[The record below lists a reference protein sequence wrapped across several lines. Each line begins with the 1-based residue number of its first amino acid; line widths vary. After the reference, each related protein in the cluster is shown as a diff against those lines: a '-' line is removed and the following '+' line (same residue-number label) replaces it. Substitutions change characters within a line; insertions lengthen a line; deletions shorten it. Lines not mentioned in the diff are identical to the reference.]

1 MGAASFAAMT
11 KKAITKED
19 LPALKGKRE
28 GVRTVGGGTTA
39 NTDLEIY
46 NDTVPLQGKLTVH
59 NVIVRGAPGR
69 TVNLEFQNGLIEAGN
84 LVIRKEKNEFEF
96 ALFTGEGQMKLEG
109 NYFFVGAKG
118 TMTLNKK

>member
-1 MGAASFAAMT
+1 MTGRTVVGSIISLSALMVAASCAAMT

-46 NDTVPLQGKLTVH
+46 NDTGPLKGKLAVH

-69 TVNLEFQNGLIEAGN
+69 TVNLEFQDGLIEARN
-84 LVIRKEKNEFEF
+84 LVIRKEKNDCHW
-96 ALFTGEGQMKLEG
+96 TCH
-109 NYFFVGAKG
+109 FFCRV
-118 TMTLNKK
+118 